1 MTTMRGG
8 SWPALLIVG
17 TALVAADAA
26 PLVAQ
31 SRDRDA
37 WVAPARRAQR
47 ANPLE
52 ATPQIIAQGRELY
65 MLECAS
71 CHGATGNNDGDQ
83 APSDLADTRKPADP
97 SLHNESDGSLFWK
110 IGEGRG
116 SMPSTWDVLSD
127 PERWAIVLY
136 LRTLAPE
143 PGEATPSSGR

>member
-1 MTTMRGG
+1 MTRP
-8 SWPALLIVG
+8 SWMALGIAALALI
-17 TALVAADAA
+17 TADAA
-26 PLVAQ
+26 PLAAQ
-31 SRDRDA
+31 AVGADP

-47 ANPLE
+47 ANPLD

-83 APSDLADTRKPADP
+83 APTDLEGTRKPADP
-97 SLHNESDGSLFWK
+97 SLREETDGALFWK

-127 PERWAIVLY
+127 RERWAVVLY
-136 LRTLAPE
+136 VRTLAPE
-143 PGEATPSSGR
+143 SGAATSSPGR